1 MKISIITVAF
11 LVELLYVGN
20 NLHSSL
26 QDIKVENLSDF
37 PEEGIRFTSS
47 EHKKAYYDSL
57 QKFSA
62 PDSADKALCYCI
74 NLMQSTRSHV
84 TEIFDFE
91 QKCLKTECLKAGWQ
105 TSSSEKAIRMAFNL
119 FSGEIPTVDYEDK
132 VDNQLKECQNYTVN
146 ELFYSSFAPYF
157 WQAVQLRYPEYTK

>member
-1 MKISIITVAF
+1 
-11 LVELLYVGN
+11 
-20 NLHSSL
+20 
-26 QDIKVENLSDF
+26 
-37 PEEGIRFTSS
+37 
-47 EHKKAYYDSL
+47 
-57 QKFSA
+57 
-62 PDSADKALCYCI
+62 
-74 NLMQSTRSHV
+74 MQSTRSHV

-146 ELFYSSFAPYF
+146 ELFYMLRNR
-157 WQAVQLRYPEYTK
+157 AVWVTSIFNTFSLSLQTGYLDV